1 MLICFFVFICNN
13 EHNCTTTTT
22 TSMPHL
28 IEEGKQAEV
37 EIVTHVRG
45 GMGLFVGRRVLECT
59 GVEERHVER
68 VFVC

>member
-1 MLICFFVFICNN
+1 MFICNN
-13 EHNCTTTTT
+13 EHNCTTTTTTSTMT

>member
-1 MLICFFVFICNN
+1 M
-13 EHNCTTTTT
+13 T